1 MNWLKDRLLSAYY
14 FDENLELNV
23 RVLKLIGF
31 YTWIAVLCSVPCFL
45 IAGYNLSAYIV
56 SGASFVLLFASFG
69 VFLYTK
75 DTNLASIV
83 FCYVVNLV
91 VIPLFFLYAGGI
103 YGGVE
108 FMMLCGMMD
117 GVLLLYGMV
126 RIISE
131 ILYFSWYAAIM
142 LYSTIH
148 PEVVQNIPSGNVA
161 VFSICM
167 CVGFSTVIFL
177 VITDYER
184 YLLKAKQKNV
194 EETVRQRMMSA
205 ETKSRFLSNVS
216 HELRT
221 PMNAIIGMSG
231 IIQNT
236 DVDGELTE
244 EISIITHNARDL
256 LSTINSILDYSRLES
271 GKLSLS
277 YDQFEFSQMI
287 REIIQEAAIRA
298 EEKGIDFF
306 VDIDPDTPNILYGDY
321 IQLEMIIQ
329 DLIHDAIDSVT
340 DGRVHFRIR
349 GKYSKD
355 MSKAIFSAEISDTGE
370 GISEEDLKSIYSSF
384 ETYDSRQDSRIKRL
398 GLKYSVFR
406 GILKLMNGDFMI
418 KSLKD
423 VGTTLFI
430 SFEVFTVERI
440 VLADKSFTTGKKVL
454 LYAYGEKGA
463 SYLDEVFDSFG
474 VILETA
480 YMPDAFAKMYQEA
493 EYRYIF
499 ISENGYADLSDIIKD
514 EDREK
519 VFIITDRMGTPADFD
534 GLRIVRRPLNS
545 LNLSDIFFERWEDMD
560 YMDYMG
566 ARLGEG
572 FMTPDAKILVVDD
585 NMVNLRVAE
594 SMLQKYKA
602 RVKITESG
610 YSALEALKTES
621 FDLVLMDQVM
631 PGMDG
636 FEAMKL
642 IRSSLVIR
650 GARRIP
656 IVCMTADSGGDIR
669 EKVLTAGFNDYLS
682 KPVKESEL
690 ERILLTHLPEDRI
703 EMAVPD
709 AG

>member
-1 MNWLKDRLLSAYY
+1 MR
-14 FDENLELNV
+14 
-23 RVLKLIGF
+23 
-31 YTWIAVLCSVPCFL
+31 
-45 IAGYNLSAYIV
+45 
-56 SGASFVLLFASFG
+56 
-69 VFLYTK
+69 
-75 DTNLASIV
+75 
-83 FCYVVNLV
+83 
-91 VIPLFFLYAGGI
+91 
-103 YGGVE
+103 
-108 FMMLCGMMD
+108 
-117 GVLLLYGMV
+117 
-126 RIISE
+126 
-131 ILYFSWYAAIM
+131 
-142 LYSTIH
+142 
-148 PEVVQNIPSGNVA
+148 
-161 VFSICM
+161 
-167 CVGFSTVIFL
+167 
-177 VITDYER
+177 
-184 YLLKAKQKNV
+184 
-194 EETVRQRMMSA
+194 
-205 ETKSRFLSNVS
+205 
-216 HELRT
+216 
-221 PMNAIIGMSG
+221 
-231 IIQNT
+231 
-236 DVDGELTE
+236 GELTE

-287 REIIQEAAIRA
+287 REIVQEAAIRA

-349 GKYSKD
+349 GRYSKD

-370 GISEEDLKSIYSSF
+370 GISDEDLNSIYSSF

-418 KSLKD
+418 RSLKD
-423 VGTTLFI
+423 VGTSLLI

-454 LYAYGEKGA
+454 LYAYGEKGTA
-463 SYLDEVFDSFG
+463 YLEEVFDSFG
-474 VILETA
+474 VILDTV
-480 YMPDAFAKMYQEA
+480 YMPDAFSKMYHET

-499 ISENGYADLSDIIKD
+499 ISENGYADLSDMIKD

-534 GLRIVRRPLNS
+534 GLRIVRRPLSS

-566 ARLGEG
+566 TGLGEG
-572 FMTPDAKILVVDD
+572 FETPNARVLVVDD

-602 RVKITESG
+602 RVKISESG
-610 YSALEALKTES
+610 YSAMEAMKTES

-656 IVCMTADSGGDIR
+656 IVCMTADNGGEIR

-690 ERILLTHLPEDRI
+690 ERILLTHLPEDLI